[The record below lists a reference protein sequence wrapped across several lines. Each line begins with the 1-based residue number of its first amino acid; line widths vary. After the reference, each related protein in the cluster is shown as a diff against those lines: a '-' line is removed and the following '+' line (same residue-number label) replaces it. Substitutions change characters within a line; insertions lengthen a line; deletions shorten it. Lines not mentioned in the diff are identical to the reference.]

1 MPDPHSVNNI
11 TKILSGIIKEELRQK
26 ISVTGKV
33 SVDKHP
39 RVFWLTDG
47 TNKIRCFI
55 PGGNRAQFGSLLE
68 VENTVIVNGKIE
80 LFPSESEYQLRVAAV
95 LPIAKAP
102 KINQQS
108 VSGITANLSNLIQ
121 KSVGLQGIQ
130 VHGDISNF
138 DSKSKHAFWFLS
150 DTNIANLQR
159 IHCVFFDADGIA
171 AGNGDQV
178 RVDGNIQIFGAQ
190 SRYQI
195 NIAEVQLEGCKC
207 PGCGSCKKIAAAPQC
222 STLPD
227 PKYEL
232 CSACYANSPDHEKRV
247 EEAVETYFSDL
258 KVKGF
263 SPKTQ
268 HGIQIGSENRIADVV
283 LTNENRSFVSIAE
296 CKGAGFVGDGREQL
310 YSYLSATDTR
320 FGVFANRAD
329 PKDWEFYENRRRNR
343 FDKIDRSKFE
353 VGVVEG
359 PDTRERLKDEIRGL
373 NGEITGLENQ
383 KSELIAAVEQ
393 ITQTEHNLNERTSDL
408 TQQIETLESYKS
420 GLHEEIH
427 RKLDNLLE
435 EKMQRLEKPLSD
447 LRCELDTAVNQ
458 ITQKQ
463 IEALESYK
471 SGLHEEIH
479 RKLDNLLEEKMQR
492 LEKPLS
498 DLKIELQKRGIKNWF
513 KNLFSKENE

>member
-1 MPDPHSVNNI
+1 MPDPHSVNHI
-11 TKILSGIIKEELRQK
+11 TRILSGIIENETTFQK
-26 ISVTGKV
+26 VSVTGKV
-33 SVDKHP
+33 SIDNRP
-39 RVFWLTDG
+39 GVFWLTDEANK
-47 TNKIRCFI
+47 NKIRCFI
-55 PGGNRAQFGSLLE
+55 PGRDKAKFRSLLE
-68 VENTVIVNGKIE
+68 VENTVVVNGKIA
-80 LFPSESEYQLRVAAV
+80 LFPPESEYQLRVAAV

-121 KSVGLQGIQ
+121 KSVDLQGIQ

-138 DSKSKHAFWFLS
+138 DSNPKRAFWFLS

-159 IHCVFFDADGIA
+159 IHCVFFDADGMA

-178 RVDGNIQIFGAQ
+178 RVDGNIQIWGAQ

-195 NIAEVQLEGCKC
+195 NIAEVQLDGCKC
-207 PGCGSCKKIAAAPQC
+207 SGCGSCQKIAAALQC
-222 STLPD
+222 KTLPD

-232 CSACYANSPDHEKRV
+232 CSACYVNSPDHEDKVV
-247 EEAVETYFSDL
+247 EIVNIYFSKL
-258 KVKGF
+258 GVPSF

-268 HGIQIGSENRIADVV
+268 HEIQMGSENRRADVV
-283 LTNENRSFVSIAE
+283 LINENRSFVSIAE

-343 FDKIDRSKFE
+343 FVLIERSEFE
-353 VGVVEG
+353 TGVAKG
-359 PDTRERLKDEIRGL
+359 IATRKRLKDELKHL
-373 NGEITGLENQ
+373 NGKIIELEN
-383 KSELIAAVEQ
+383 
-393 ITQTEHNLNERTSDL
+393 
-408 TQQIETLESYKS
+408 
-420 GLHEEIH
+420 
-427 RKLDNLLE
+427 
-435 EKMQRLEKPLSD
+435 

-471 SGLHEEIH
+471 SELQEEIYG
-479 RKLDNLLEEKMQR
+479 KLDELFEKEMQR
-492 LEKPLS
+492 LERPLS

>member
-1 MPDPHSVNNI
+1 MPDPYSVNHI
-11 TKILSGIIKEELRQK
+11 TRILSGIIENETTFQK
-26 ISVTGKV
+26 VSVTGKV
-33 SVDKHP
+33 SIDNHP
-39 RVFWLTDG
+39 GVFWLTDEANK
-47 TNKIRCFI
+47 NKIRCFI
-55 PGGNRAQFGSLLE
+55 PGRDKAKFRSLLE
-68 VENTVIVNGKIE
+68 VGNTVVVNGKIE

-138 DSKSKHAFWFLS
+138 ASNPKPAFWFLS

-178 RVDGNIQIFGAQ
+178 RVDGNIQIWGVQ

-207 PGCGSCKKIAAAPQC
+207 GGCGSCKKIAAAPQC

-232 CSACYANSPDHEKRV
+232 CSACYVNSPDHEGRV
-247 EEAVETYFSDL
+247 EEAVETYFSNL

-263 SPKTQ
+263 SPEAQ
-268 HGIQIGSENRIADVV
+268 YEIQMGSDNRKPDVV
-283 LTNENRSFVSIAE
+283 LIDEDGSFAAIAE

-320 FGVFANRAD
+320 FGVFANMAD
-329 PKDWEFYENRRRNR
+329 PKHWKFYENRRRNR
-343 FDKIDRSKFE
+343 FVLIERSEFE
-353 VGVVEG
+353 TGVAKG
-359 PDTRERLKDEIRGL
+359 IATRKRFKDELKHL
-373 NGEITGLENQ
+373 NGKIIELENL
-383 KSELIAAVEQ
+383 KCELDTAVNQ
-393 ITQTEHNLNERTSDL
+393 ITQK
-408 TQQIETLESYKS
+408 QIEALESYKS